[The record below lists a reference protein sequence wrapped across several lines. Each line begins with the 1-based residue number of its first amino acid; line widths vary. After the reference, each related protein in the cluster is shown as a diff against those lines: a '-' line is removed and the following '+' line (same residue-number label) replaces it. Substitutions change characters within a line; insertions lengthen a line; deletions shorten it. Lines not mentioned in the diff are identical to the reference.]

1 MKIQIEGVRFLQHFN
16 SQTNNLMH
24 KPMLQLPS
32 PKKKSPRKS
41 LNFLPGR
48 VAVTQA
54 YTIKLLT
61 IVLNTLIDDSFFL

>member
-24 KPMLQLPS
+24 KPMLQSPS

-41 LNFLPGR
+41 NFLPGR

-61 IVLNTLIDDSFFL
+61 IVLNTLIDNSFFL